1 MKRAKLPP
9 DQAGVGL
16 KSADDSELEEVLKS
30 LRTKIT
36 VIGCGGAGSNTA
48 QCIAEEDVPDINIVA
63 ANTDAQHLLA
73 CRVPK
78 KLLLGRRLTKGL
90 GAGALP
96 KVGEDAAVES
106 EAEIR
111 SIIQGSDL
119 VIVTCGLGGGTGTG
133 SISVAARVAKEMN
146 ALTLAVVTLPFR
158 GEGKVRMTN
167 ALWGL
172 DKLKKVADTVVV
184 IPNDKLLEFAP
195 RLPVQMAFKLAD
207 QVLIQA
213 ITGIT
218 ELITTPGL
226 VNLDFNDLRTIMK
239 DSGIGVVGIGESDAM
254 GEARAEEAVKQA
266 ITSPLLDATIEGA
279 TGLLV
284 NVSGGAS
291 MTLAESE
298 KCIEMI
304 QGKLSHNA
312 RVIWGARVDPS
323 FGDQLRVLVIAT
335 GVHKEFP
342 VSEPAGI
349 PKVAPAQAAA
359 APPRPPSVQF
369 RAPMPPPRRM

>member
-1 MKRAKLPP
+1 M
-9 DQAGVGL
+9 
-16 KSADDSELEEVLKS
+16 
-30 LRTKIT
+30 

-48 QCIAEEDVPDINIVA
+48 QCLSDEGIPDLNIVA

-73 CRVPK
+73 SRVPK

-96 KVGEDAAVES
+96 KVGEDAAIES

-111 SIIQGSDL
+111 SILQGADL
-119 VIVTCGLGGGTGTG
+119 VLVTCGLGGGTGTG
-133 SISVAARVAKEMN
+133 SISVVARIAKEVN

-158 GEGKVRMTN
+158 GEGRVRMTN

-172 DKLKKVADTVVV
+172 EKLKKVADTVVV
-184 IPNDKLLEFAP
+184 IPNDKLLEVAP

-207 QVLIQA
+207 QVMIQA

-239 DSGIGVVGIGESDAM
+239 DSGVGVVGIGESDAM
-254 GEARAEEAVKQA
+254 GEMRAEEAVKQA

-284 NVSGGAS
+284 NVSGGANMS
-291 MTLAESE
+291 LSESE

-304 QGKLSHNA
+304 QGKISHNA

-323 FGDQLRVLVIAT
+323 MGDGLRVLVIAT
-335 GVHKEFP
+335 GVHKEFSVP
-342 VSEPAGI
+342 EPGGI
-349 PKVAPAQAAA
+349 PKIAEAKPAGTIKADATFA
-359 APPRPPSVQF
+359 KGPGPAVDDETRPVRSDGPH
-369 RAPMPPPRRM
+369 RRIDPGR